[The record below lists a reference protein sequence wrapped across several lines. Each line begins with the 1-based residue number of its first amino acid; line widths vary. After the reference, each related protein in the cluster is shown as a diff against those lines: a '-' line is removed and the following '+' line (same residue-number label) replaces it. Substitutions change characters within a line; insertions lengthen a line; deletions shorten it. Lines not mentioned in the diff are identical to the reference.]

1 MARSATGGLLGLF
14 PRGCMVS
21 LIQRHV
27 EAIKML
33 LLQLRDVN
41 APIRCCSMHEEP
53 LCAAAMDGLELN
65 YRLSAANS

>member
-1 MARSATGGLLGLF
+1 
-14 PRGCMVS
+14 MVS